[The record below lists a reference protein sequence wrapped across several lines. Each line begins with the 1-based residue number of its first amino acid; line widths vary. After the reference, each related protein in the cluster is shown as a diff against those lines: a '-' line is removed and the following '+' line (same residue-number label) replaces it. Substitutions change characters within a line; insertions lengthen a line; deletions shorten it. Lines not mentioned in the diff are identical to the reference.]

1 MLNPYLR
8 QYGDVK
14 LSKITSISLQKY
26 LMNKNWSKQYRVLEK
41 VVLFRFYK
49 YCYEVGLINEDIT
62 QKVVLPK
69 VKKTIEDVQKAK
81 EKFLDRVEMKKFLD
95 YLKKYDSNKVFRL
108 FTEFMYLT
116 GLRFGEATALQ
127 WEDIDFDNQK
137 YTLYSKSKQEYIL
150 TTPKT
155 INSYRKVY
163 YNNRVNEIFMELIGM
178 AGKVEGFVFLHNQAP
193 ILNTTFNHY
202 LNTKF
207 KLSKIEKSATFSM
220 TSHVLR
226 HSHISLLAELEIPIK
241 VIMERVGHGDEKT
254 TLLIYNHVTAT
265 MKYNLKSKLELIE

>member
-1 MLNPYLR
+1 M
-8 QYGDVK
+8 
-14 LSKITSISLQKY
+14 
-26 LMNKNWSKQYRVLEK
+26 
-41 VVLFRFYK
+41 
-49 YCYEVGLINEDIT
+49 
-62 QKVVLPK
+62 
-69 VKKTIEDVQKAK
+69 
-81 EKFLDRVEMKKFLD
+81 
-95 YLKKYDSNKVFRL
+95 KKYDSNKVFRL

-155 INSYRKVY
+155 INSYRKVD
-163 YNNRVNEIFMELIGM
+163 YNNRVKEIFMELIGM

-207 KLSKIEKSATFSM
+207 KLS
-220 TSHVLR
+220 
-226 HSHISLLAELEIPIK
+226 ISSNFDFRLYFIVA
-241 VIMERVGHGDEKT
+241 
-254 TLLIYNHVTAT
+254 VT
-265 MKYNLKSKLELIE
+265 